1 MKKLCIAL
9 VSALLCISMITP
21 VTVMAAEND
30 VVYITN
36 TGKKYHA
43 ANCSSLRKSKH
54 AITLANA
61 KASGYTPCSKC
72 LGGTSVSAGTSTSTG
87 TPAASANAASV
98 SVMTPAA
105 SANTASVSVMTPA
118 ASANTAA
125 VPAGITAEQAVQ
137 NAYALYVQN
146 GLTSEA
152 AMNRVQTV
160 LTKLTAQPSE
170 YLRIVQEDLA
180 LLNQSGTGSTASA
193 EQLVQQM
200 YAALVAQGMSS
211 DQALAQVQANLPAI
225 MAQAGR

>member
-1 MKKLCIAL
+1 MIA
-9 VSALLCISMITP
+9 P
-21 VTVMAAEND
+21 VHVMAAGND
-30 VVYITN
+30 VVYITD

-72 LGGTSVSAGTSTSTG
+72 LGGTSVSASTSTSAG
-87 TPAASANAASV
+87 
-98 SVMTPAA
+98 
-105 SANTASVSVMTPA
+105 TPA

>member
-1 MKKLCIAL
+1 MKRLCIAL

-54 AITLANA
+54 AITLSNA

-72 LGGTSVSAGTSTSTG
+72 LGGTSVSASTSTS
-87 TPAASANAASV
+87 AV
-98 SVMTPAA
+98 
-105 SANTASVSVMTPA
+105 TPA

>member
-1 MKKLCIAL
+1 MKRLCIAL

-72 LGGTSVSAGTSTSTG
+72 LGGTSVSAGTSTSAG
-87 TPAASANAASV
+87 TPAASANTV
-98 SVMTPAA
+98 
-105 SANTASVSVMTPA
+105 
-118 ASANTAA
+118 A

-152 AMNRVQTV
+152 AMSRVQAV
-160 LTKLTAQPSE
+160 LAKLTAQPSE

-211 DQALAQVQANLPAI
+211 DQALTQVQANLPAI